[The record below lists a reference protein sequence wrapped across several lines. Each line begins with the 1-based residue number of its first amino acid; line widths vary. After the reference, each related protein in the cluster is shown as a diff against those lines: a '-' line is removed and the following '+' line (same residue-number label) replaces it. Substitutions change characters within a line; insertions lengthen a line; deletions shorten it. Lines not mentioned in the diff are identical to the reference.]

1 MYRLFQCPGLLLVL
15 LSGASC
21 GQDAGSANEAP
32 RPVKVETAVDAATL
46 YKDFAGMST
55 PDDAVTLAF
64 KIAGQVSNIPVSK
77 GQNVKKGELIA
88 ELDPRETQ
96 LTVDANRTAYNEAS
110 SQLQRMKRL
119 LTHQA
124 ISMQEYESAN
134 TRYAQMKSA
143 YENSLSLL
151 SDTKIRAPFAG
162 VIEATYVDT
171 YERVGSGQAIA
182 RLVNPSTLTVSFTL
196 PENAIH
202 QIELPSTRFSV
213 RFDNYRGVQFDAVL
227 KNYAKTSADASGFP
241 ASLTLLNVDS
251 KRYPIAPG
259 MSCTI
264 TMQTADGAEGAV
276 SLPLSAIY
284 APAQGGTGVWV
295 VGSGD
300 RVTLRHVT
308 LGQPFGSDRILITGG
323 LSPGERVVTAGVYRL
338 KEGQQVRILN

>member
-1 MYRLFQCPGLLLVL
+1 MYRLFPLLLL
-15 LSGASC
+15 LSAAAC
-21 GQDAGSANEAP
+21 RRSADSATEAP
-32 RPVKVETAVDAATL
+32 RPVKVETAVDASTL
-46 YKDFAGMST
+46 DKDFAGMST

-64 KIAGQVSNIPVSK
+64 KIAGQVSDVPVSK
-77 GQNVKKGELIA
+77 GQHVKKGELIA

-96 LTVDANRTAYNEAS
+96 LAVDANRTAYNEAS

-119 LTHQA
+119 LAHEA

-134 TRYAQMKSA
+134 TRYAQAKST

-182 RLVNPSTLTVSFTL
+182 RLVNPSTTTVSFTL

-241 ASLTLLNVDS
+241 ASLTLRDFDA

-264 TMQTADGAEGAV
+264 TMQTAEPAAGAV
-276 SLPLSAIY
+276 SLPLSAVY

-295 VGSGD
+295 VGAGD
-300 RVTLRHVT
+300 RVTLRPVT
-308 LGQPFGSDRILITGG
+308 LGEPFGSDRILVTGG
-323 LSPGERVVTAGVYRL
+323 IRPGERVVTAGVYRL